1 MGVSSSKWFCGAA
14 VALASLGC
22 ATPAFADSLTYQA
35 GYVFQ
40 QFFNGLMVG
49 TQYSLLAVSYALLHG
64 ITNRIVLSFGD
75 FASFGAYV
83 AITVALVML
92 ATGWAVA
99 LAIAFVFFLAVV
111 STSALGAVV
120 QSSLFTPIVRTPS
133 QAIMICSIGVSI
145 VLQEGLRLRSDGRDM
160 WLSPLYTGP
169 VLHYDFD
176 GFIFR
181 ISEMQILI
189 LVVAASLLTLLALVL
204 TRSQMGRWWRA
215 CSENL
220 QLAQLCGIDTARVMN
235 LTATAA
241 AGFAAASGWIIAVGY
256 GGASFYMG
264 LVFGLKALFATII
277 GGFGTVSGAILGGFL
292 LAAIETLWTAFFP
305 IVYRDVAAFLIVV
318 LIFVIK
324 PDGLLSAVQ
333 RRDSE
338 A

>member
-1 MGVSSSKWFCGAA
+1 MAVSSSKWFCGSLA
-14 VALASLGC
+14 ALASLGL
-22 ATPAFADSLTYQA
+22 ATPAFADSLTFQT

-40 QFFNGLMVG
+40 QLFNGLMVG

-75 FASFGAYV
+75 FASFGAYL

-99 LAIAFVFFLAVV
+99 LAIGFVFLLAVA
-111 STSALGAVV
+111 STSALGTVV
-120 QSSLFTPIVRTPS
+120 QSSLFTPIVKTPS

-145 VLQEGLRLRSDGRDM
+145 VLQESLRLRSDGRDM
-160 WLSPLYTGP
+160 WLSPLYTDP
-169 VLHYDFD
+169 AVHFDFD

-181 ISEMQILI
+181 ISEMQVLI
-189 LVVAASLLTLLALVL
+189 LFVAASLLTLLALVL
-204 TRSQMGRWWRA
+204 TRSEMGRLWRA

-220 QLAQLCGIDTARVMN
+220 QLAQLCGIDTTRVMN

-241 AGFAAASGWIIAVGY
+241 AGFAAASGWIIAIGY

-277 GGFGTVSGAILGGFL
+277 GGFGTVSGAIVGGFL
-292 LAAIETLWTAFFP
+292 LAGIETLWTAFFP
-305 IVYRDVAAFLIVV
+305 IVYRDVAVFLIVV

-324 PDGLLSAVQ
+324 PDGLLSAAI

>member
-1 MGVSSSKWFCGAA
+1 MEVSSSKWICGGLAA
-14 VALASLGC
+14 AASLTLSES
-22 ATPAFADSLTYQA
+22 AHAASLTFQA

-40 QFFNGLMVG
+40 QIFNGLMVG
-49 TQYSLLAVSYALLHG
+49 TQYCLLAVAYALLHG

-75 FASFGAYV
+75 LASFGASV
-83 AITVALVML
+83 AITVALIML

-99 LAIAFVFFLAVV
+99 LAIGFVFLLAIA
-111 STSALGAVV
+111 STSALGATV

-145 VLQEGLRLRSDGRDM
+145 VLQEGLRLRSDGRDL
-160 WLSPLYTGP
+160 WLSPLYTDP
-169 VLHYDFD
+169 VVHLDFD
-176 GFIFR
+176 GFVFR
-181 ISEMQILI
+181 ISEMQLIILI
-189 LVVAASLLTLLALVL
+189 IAALLLTALALLL
-204 TRSQMGRWWRA
+204 TRSAMGRHWRA

-220 QLAQLCGIDTARVMN
+220 QLAQLCGIDTTRVMN
-235 LTATAA
+235 LTATVA
-241 AGFAAASGWIIAVGY
+241 AGFAAASGWIIAIGY

-277 GGFGTVSGAILGGFL
+277 GGFGTVSGAIAGGFL
-292 LAAIETLWTAFFP
+292 LAGIETVWTAFFP
-305 IVYRDVAAFLIVV
+305 IVYRDVAVFLIVV

-324 PDGLLSAVQ
+324 PDGLLSAAL